1 MEEISPIALN
11 ESPSPPRLR
20 SKVRRR
26 YTRRALTF
34 PQTSD
39 FTRARMWRTNRTTL
53 MKVSDLRG
61 ILTYVPRFRE
71 KIFVIAVDGEIAGSP
86 NFGNILLD
94 LAVLRSLS
102 VKVILIHGAASQ
114 IERLAAERKVKL
126 TNSDGTGI
134 TDEATLKVSLDAATT
149 LMNDIMQGLTSV
161 DLRAAYANAVIAHP
175 AGILGGV
182 DFLHTG
188 KVERVDTKLLHLL
201 LNEGV
206 IPVVPPIG
214 FDGEGRTFRVN
225 SDAIAVEVAEAMQ
238 AMKII
243 YLGAQD
249 VMIVNG
255 EPVRQLSIAEA
266 DDLVKKRRVQ
276 TDAVSLS
283 KLEHGARACRN
294 GIPRVHLLNGNV
306 DEALLAEVFSPEG
319 VGTMIYGNDYQ
330 QIRRVF
336 KKDVRALLILIRLS
350 IEHAELVKRTRAD
363 LLAQLDDYWVLEI
376 DRQLVACVAVH
387 DYPEAQKSELACLY
401 VAKSHEGQGFG
412 RKMMAFAEQ
421 LAAQRGMKHIFALS
435 TQAFNYFQQKGGYLE
450 VTPDE
455 LPPERRKKYD
465 ASGRNSK
472 VLQRAIA
479 AAVVEPARV

>member
-1 MEEISPIALN
+1 
-11 ESPSPPRLR
+11 
-20 SKVRRR
+20 
-26 YTRRALTF
+26 
-34 PQTSD
+34 
-39 FTRARMWRTNRTTL
+39 

-102 VKVILIHGAASQ
+102 VNVILVHGAASQ
-114 IERLAAERKVKL
+114 IEKLAAERKVKL
-126 TNSDGTGI
+126 SNSDGTGI

-161 DLRAAYANAVIAHP
+161 DLRAAYANVVIAHP

-225 SDAIAVEVAEAMQ
+225 SDAIAVDVAEAMQ

-249 VMIVNG
+249 AMVVNG
-255 EPVRQLSIAEA
+255 ELVRQLSIAEA
-266 DDLVKKRRVQ
+266 DDLVKKRR
-276 TDAVSLS
+276 TPAEAGSLS

-294 GIPRVHLLNGNV
+294 GVPRVHLLNGNV

-319 VGTMIYGNDYQ
+319 VGTMIYSNDYQ

-336 KKDVRALLILIRLS
+336 KKDLRALLILIRS
-350 IEHAELVKRTRAD
+350 SVEHAELVKRTRAD
-363 LLAQLDDYWVLEI
+363 LIAQLDDYWVLEI

-387 DYPEAQKSELACLY
+387 HYPEALKSELACLY
-401 VAKSHEGQGFG
+401 VAKTHEGQGYG
-412 RKMMAFAEQ
+412 RKLMAFAEQ
-421 LAAQRGMKHIFALS
+421 LSAQKGMKQIFALS
-435 TQAFNYFQQKGGYLE
+435 TQAFNYFQQKGGYVE

-472 VLQRAIA
+472 VLQKGIVATGSD
-479 AAVVEPARV
+479 PARV